1 MELCSLSKKRQ
12 VSCFTIIPKTDVHLS
27 EAIVEKNFENK
38 LSKSLVWKE
47 FAEWFLSPEVL
58 PWCYLY
64 VCFIFPQEL
73 L

>member
-1 MELCSLSKKRQ
+1 MELSSLSKKRQ
-12 VSCFTIIPKTDVHLS
+12 VSRFTIIPKTDVHLS
-27 EAIVEKNFENK
+27 EARVEKNFENK

-47 FAEWFLSPEVL
+47 FTEWFLSPEVL
-58 PWCYLY
+58 PWYYLY